1 MFVICFRRVSIALI
15 NSVGAMRIIV
25 TARQTLIPLYQQV
38 LQRLLVI
45 LSAVSKNPSN
55 PNFDHYLFESIS
67 ALMRYAPQ
75 TDTGMRINLT
85 TDLLFAMHRHS
96 LLLNKH
102 FSLIAL

>member
-1 MFVICFRRVSIALI
+1 
-15 NSVGAMRIIV
+15 MRIIV